1 MAWCLP
7 SAFSVTHNVT
17 CIIFGH
23 TKHIKH
29 IHCCRLTH
37 INLYHK
43 ACHIHHL
50 LSHKVTHILSQHLHT
65 VSHRSHLSIITRSL
79 TYFTS
84 VSSHSL
90 TDLKIIPAASH
101 KVSQILKLPQQ
112 HHTES
117 HRYQLCI
124 ITQFHRSHT
133 IIIHVES
140 VRLLLNNV
148 QESVCVKMSMLEN
161 IYSHDSSPCLGHM
174 YLPM

>member
-1 MAWCLP
+1 M
-7 SAFSVTHNVT
+7 SSFSILCYTQCDVH
-17 CIIFGH
+17 
-23 TKHIKH
+23 HIWS
-29 IHCCRLTH
+29 
-37 INLYHK
+37 HK
-43 ACHIHHL
+43 AYQTHSL
-50 LSHKVTHILSQHLHT
+50 LQTYTHQSLPQSMSYTSFAVTQSQTYFTSAST

-101 KVSQILKLPQQ
+101 KISQILKLPQQ

-133 IIIHVES
+133 IIIHLES

-148 QESVCVKMSMLEN
+148 QESVCVKMSMLGN

>member
-1 MAWCLP
+1 M
-7 SAFSVTHNVT
+7 TY
-17 CIIFGH
+17 IIFGH

-29 IHCCRLTH
+29 IHCCRLIHT
-37 INLYHK
+37 IPYHK
-43 ACHIHHL
+43 ACYIHHL
-50 LSHKVTHILSQHLHT
+50 LLHKVGHILPQHLNT
-65 VSHRSHLSIITRSL
+65 VSYRSHLSIITHSL

-101 KVSQILKLPQQ
+101 RVSQILKLPQQ
-112 HHTES
+112 HHTKS

-133 IIIHVES
+133 IIIHLEL

-148 QESVCVKMSMLEN
+148 QESVRVKMSMLEN